1 MQFVRNLLLGCT
13 LIVLICVAANAQ
25 NTVTATATTVVPR
38 LVNFSGSAV
47 NDQGKPVTGIVGV
60 TFCIYNAQ
68 EGGAPLWMET
78 QNVTADAKGNYTVQ
92 LGATTSEGLP
102 LDVFTSG
109 EGRWLGVRV
118 NGGEEQPRVLLLSVP
133 YALKAA
139 DAQTLGGLPASAFAL
154 AGSSGSAAQATP
166 ESSSP
171 ANTAVPAVGG
181 GGLENYIPIWADNN
195 DDLAN
200 SILYQTGSGSGAK
213 IGVNTTKPLFTL
225 DVNGQELVRGLFEM
239 ATQNYA
245 SKTKGYDSQPLN
257 FESSAFNS
265 TTNTYTLNHFQW
277 QAEPTGNNTTTPG
290 ATLNLLYGTD
300 PNPPAETGLN
310 IASTGQITFAT
321 GQTFPGTG
329 TITGVTTA
337 SGSGLS
343 GGGTSGNLNL
353 SLVNTCAT
361 NQVLQWNG
369 SAWACFSA
377 GNGTITGVTAGTD
390 LTGGGTSGNV
400 TLNLDTTQVPLL
412 NAANTFTGVQ
422 AVNVPPLSG
431 YPAITANDTSS
442 TGAGGVL
449 AISTNGTAV
458 GASSTNGNAV
468 SATSTNATG
477 VVGAGITGVSGT
489 GVVGVYGG
497 GGNYG
502 VQGVVTYGIG
512 VYGAAGDSDSAIGVY
527 GAGEYGVQGIGN
539 SYGVYATGG
548 IYGVLGESGSS
559 SGSGGGFSNSTTGDA
574 LFTYNQSGGYAA
586 FFDGNVDVDGK
597 LSKAGGQFHIDHP
610 LDPANKYLNHS
621 FVESPDMMN
630 IYNGN
635 ATLDANG
642 EATVQMPDWFGV
654 LNRDFRYQ
662 LTCIGGF
669 APVYVAEKLA
679 NNQFKIGGGR
689 AGLEVSWQITGIRQD
704 AWANANRIPVEE
716 EKEANLKGFYLH
728 PQLYGAPAEKGIS
741 WARHPEMMEKLQQDE
756 EQMKEKQAGLSE
768 SPMIPTPPRPI
779 PPPLPG
785 KPAPLIPPAPLP
797 HRVTK

>member
-1 MQFVRNLLLGCT
+1 M
-13 LIVLICVAANAQ
+13 
-25 NTVTATATTVVPR
+25 
-38 LVNFSGSAV
+38 
-47 NDQGKPVTGIVGV
+47 
-60 TFCIYNAQ
+60 
-68 EGGAPLWMET
+68 
-78 QNVTADAKGNYTVQ
+78 
-92 LGATTSEGLP
+92 
-102 LDVFTSG
+102 
-109 EGRWLGVRV
+109 
-118 NGGEEQPRVLLLSVP
+118 
-133 YALKAA
+133 
-139 DAQTLGGLPASAFAL
+139 
-154 AGSSGSAAQATP
+154 
-166 ESSSP
+166 
-171 ANTAVPAVGG
+171 
-181 GGLENYIPIWADNN
+181 
-195 DDLAN
+195 
-200 SILYQTGSGSGAK
+200 
-213 IGVNTTKPLFTL
+213 
-225 DVNGQELVRGLFEM
+225 NGQELVRGLFEM
-239 ATQNYA
+239 ATLNYA
-245 SKTKGYDSQPLN
+245 TPTKGYDSQPFNL
-257 FESSAFNS
+257 ESSAYNS
-265 TTNTYTLNHFQW
+265 GTAKYTLNHFQW
-277 QAEPTGNNTTTPG
+277 QAEPTGNNTTLPG

-300 PNPPAETGLN
+300 PASPTETGLN
-310 IASTGQITFAT
+310 LNSSGIFTFAT

-377 GNGTITGVTAGTD
+377 GNGTITGVTAGTN

-400 TLNLDTTQVPLL
+400 TLNLDTTQVPQL
-412 NAANTFTGVQ
+412 NAANTFTGVLT
-422 AVNVPPLSG
+422 VNVPPLSG
-431 YPAITANDTSS
+431 SPAITANDTSS

-449 AISTNGTAV
+449 ANSIYGIAV

-468 SATSTNATG
+468 SAASTNGTG
-477 VVGAGITGVSGT
+477 VIGTGITGVSGT

-669 APVYVAEKLA
+669 APVYIAEKLA

-716 EKEANLKGFYLH
+716 EKEASLKGFYLF
-728 PQLYGAPAEKGIS
+728 
-741 WARHPEMMEKLQQDE
+741 
-756 EQMKEKQAGLSE
+756 
-768 SPMIPTPPRPI
+768 IPSCTGHPPRRGSHGRGI
-779 PPPLPG
+779 
-785 KPAPLIPPAPLP
+785 
-797 HRVTK
+797 RR

>member
-1 MQFVRNLLLGCT
+1 MHFVKRLLLCCT
-13 LIVLICVAANAQ
+13 LSLLLSVAMNAQ
-25 NTVTATATTVVPR
+25 NTVPSSATAVVPQ
-38 LVNFSGSAV
+38 LVNFSGSAI
-47 NDQGKPVTGIVGV
+47 NDQGKPITGIVGL
-60 TFCIYNAQ
+60 TFSIYNAR

-78 QNVTADAKGNYTVQ
+78 QNVTADARGNYTVQ
-92 LGATTSEGLP
+92 LGAAASQGLP

-109 EGRWLGVRV
+109 EARWLGVRL
-118 NGGEEQPRVLLLSVP
+118 NGGEEQARVLLLSVP

-139 DAQTLGGLPASAFAL
+139 DAQTLSGLPASAFAL
-154 AGSSGSAAQATP
+154 AGSSGSVAQATP
-166 ESSSP
+166 VSSSP
-171 ANTAVPAVGG
+171 ANTGLPTVGG

-213 IGVNTTKPLFTL
+213 IGVNITKPLFTL

-257 FESSAFNS
+257 LESSAFNS
-265 TTNTYTLNHFQW
+265 TTGTYTLNHFQW

-300 PNPPAETGLN
+300 PNQPAETGLN

-321 GQTFPGTG
+321 GQTFPGAG

-337 SGSGLS
+337 SGSGLN

-369 SAWACFSA
+369 TAWACSSA
-377 GNGTITGVTAGTD
+377 GTGTITGVTAGTD

-422 AVNVPPLSG
+422 TVNGSLSANEGLSG
-431 YPAITANDTSS
+431 NSIGSGVY
-442 TGAGGVL
+442 GAGGNSGVYGD
-449 AISTNGTAV
+449 S
-458 GASSTNGNAV
+458 GN
-468 SATSTNATG
+468 TG
-477 VVGAGITGVSGT
+477 VYGVGGAYGVSGTSASGTGVSGT
-489 GVVGVYGG
+489 STSTINGFGVLGQGPAVGVAGYGTSG
-497 GGNYG
+497 TGVFGYGN
-502 VQGVVTYGIG
+502 T
-512 VYGAAGDSDSAIGVY
+512 
-527 GAGEYGVQGIGN
+527 
-539 SYGVYATGG
+539 
-548 IYGVLGESGSS
+548 GVLGESANST
-559 SGSGGGFSNSTTGDA
+559 GSGGSFSNSTAGDA
-574 LFTYNQSGGYAA
+574 LFTYNGSGGYAA
-586 FFDGNVDVDGK
+586 FFEGNVDVDGK

-621 FVESPDMMN
+621 FVESPDMKN
-630 IYNGN
+630 IYDGV
-635 ATLDANG
+635 ATLNANG
-642 EATVQMPDWFGV
+642 EATVEMPDWFGV

-669 APVYVAEKLA
+669 APVYIAEELA
-679 NNQFKIGGGR
+679 NNRFKIGGGR
-689 AGLEVSWQITGIRQD
+689 AGMRISWQITGIRQD

-716 EKEANLKGFYLH
+716 EKEAKLKGFYLH
-728 PQLYGAPAEKGIS
+728 PQLYGAPAEKGIA
-741 WARHPEMMEKLQQDE
+741 WARHPELMKKLQQDE
-756 EQMKEKQAGLSE
+756 EQMKEKQAGPIE
-768 SPMIPTPPRPI
+768 SPMMARPPRPI
-779 PPPLPG
+779 PPLILG